1 MTCEELFMCID
12 NLCDV
17 FDSYQYIINNYNY
30 FELNASNKSIT
41 CAYTKEQSKKLAEL
55 LDGDPDLFNKH
66 GILHNRIKWIN
77 NTSFYNANVCI
88 NELDEF
94 GIKYLES
101 ILNDINQQSLDDL
114 HITIVGAQNIES
126 NSNAWILIHVYNLNC
141 DEATEY
147 KKLEETFKKYDCN
160 VKSRKIEF
168 GIYEFVYKKFNI
180 TLFIH

>member
-41 CAYTKEQSKKLAEL
+41 CAYTKEQSEKLAEL
-55 LDGDPDLFNKH
+55 LDGDPDLFNKR

-101 ILNDINQQSLDDL
+101 ILNDINN
-114 HITIVGAQNIES
+114 H
-126 NSNAWILIHVYNLNC
+126 
-141 DEATEY
+141 
-147 KKLEETFKKYDCN
+147 
-160 VKSRKIEF
+160 
-168 GIYEFVYKKFNI
+168 
-180 TLFIH
+180 